1 MTSVSKTAISILQ
14 DLKVDLRLQTK
25 ISSSRQATP
34 DGPQELT
41 LSDGSQLTA
50 DLYIPTYGIVPNS
63 SYVPSKYLNADGF
76 VVVDDSLKI
85 KGLEDK
91 PVWAIG
97 DVSDREAPQFMFV
110 DRQSNH
116 VVKSLFLAL
125 DNKDPVPYKMG
136 MTGMSFIF
144 LFLFKFYFILF
155 LPCLSLLCRSPS
167 LCKPDNSQFYLQEW
181 ASKSVERQEPASL
194 EK

>member
-1 MTSVSKTAISILQ
+1 MTSVSKSAINILK
-14 DLKVDLRLQTK
+14 DLKVDVRPQTK
-25 ISSSRQATP
+25 VSSSRQATP

-76 VVVDDSLKI
+76 IVVDDYLKI
-85 KGLEDK
+85 KGLENK

-116 VVKSLFLAL
+116 VVKSVFLAL
-125 DNKDPVPYKMG
+125 EKKNPVPYKMG
-136 MTGMSFIF
+136 MTGMSFAF
-144 LFLFKFYFILF
+144 FFT
-155 LPCLSLLCRSPS
+155 LPESSDSISPA
-167 LCKPDNSQFYLQEW
+167 F
-181 ASKSVERQEPASL
+181 
-194 EK
+194 